1 MKLHLQKDIIYC
13 SLWMQ
18 GNATKAW
25 QYNHND
31 CKQMQKQ
38 IMKWPCFCNTSIIR
52 EWKRNHKVV
61 QRIISALSSQVMYH
75 NNNHCQTQNEGVSFR
90 ERGWRHNSDNYA
102 VVMESVPSESL
113 MSLLKSTI
121 ENWFLGKKKVK
132 NAVCSQQQANRGELV
147 FTVVHLIDREPT
159 CSEILQEE

>member
-1 MKLHLQKDIIYC
+1 MKLHLQKDITYC
-13 SLWMQ
+13 SLWME

-132 NAVCSQQQANRGELV
+132 NAVCSQQQASRGELV
-147 FTVVHLIDREPT
+147 FIVVHLIDRE
-159 CSEILQEE
+159 ILQEE